1 MSILLQLFWSFF
13 QIGLFSFGGGYAS
26 MPLIQNQV
34 VTIRGWLTLTELADM
49 ITISQMTPGPIA
61 INSATFVGT
70 RLAGLPGAIVATLG
84 CVIPSSMVVLTLAFL
99 YYKYKNISY
108 MQGVLYGL
116 RPVVVALIANA
127 GVSILVMALF
137 RSGTVTLEAANFD
150 WLALLIVAGC
160 LVALMKFKKDPILVM
175 FGAGIVG
182 LVLYF
187 AGVIV

>member
-1 MSILLQLFWSFF
+1 MRLLWELFWSFF

-70 RLAGLPGAIVATLG
+70 RLAGLTGAIVATLG

>member
-1 MSILLQLFWSFF
+1 MRLLWELFWSFF

>member
-1 MSILLQLFWSFF
+1 
-13 QIGLFSFGGGYAS
+13 
-26 MPLIQNQV
+26 
-34 VTIRGWLTLTELADM
+34 
-49 ITISQMTPGPIA
+49 
-61 INSATFVGT
+61 
-70 RLAGLPGAIVATLG
+70 
-84 CVIPSSMVVLTLAFL
+84 
-99 YYKYKNISY
+99 

>member
-1 MSILLQLFWSFF
+1 MRLLWELFWSFF

-34 VTIRGWLTLTELADM
+34 VTIRGWLTLAELADM

-84 CVIPSSMVVLTLAFL
+84 CVVPSSIVVLTLAFL

>member
-1 MSILLQLFWSFF
+1 MRLLWELFWSFF

-84 CVIPSSMVVLTLAFL
+84 CVVPSSIVVLTLAFL